1 MLRTALL
8 AALLAVGVGGSMAAA
23 QTTAPSTT
31 TPSNDPAATADT
43 KQGVVLTSPA
53 ELQKGANSFTEAQA
67 TSRLEDHGFTGVT
80 GLTKDDAGIWWAT
93 ASKGGKSVKVGLDY
107 QGNVATQ

>member
-8 AALLAVGVGGSMAAA
+8 AALLSVGVGGPMAAA
-23 QTTAPSTT
+23 QTTTPST
-31 TPSNDPAATADT
+31 DPGAATDA
-43 KQGVVLTSPA
+43 KQGVVLPSA
-53 ELQKGANSFTEAQA
+53 AGLQKGANSFTEAQA
-67 TSRLEDHGFTGVT
+67 TSRLEDHGFTGVS

-93 ASKGGKSVKVGLDY
+93 ASKDGKSVKVGLDY

>member
-8 AALLAVGVGGSMAAA
+8 AALLSVGVGGPMAAA
-23 QTTAPSTT
+23 QTTAPST
-31 TPSNDPAATADT
+31 DPGAATDA

-53 ELQKGANSFTEAQA
+53 GLQKGANSFTEAQA
-67 TSRLEDHGFTGVT
+67 QSRLEDHGFTGVA
-80 GLTKDDAGIWWAT
+80 GLTKDDSGIWWAT
-93 ASKGGKSVKVGLDY
+93 ASKDGKSVKVGLDY

>member
-1 MLRTALL
+1 MLRRALL
-8 AALLAVGVGGSMAAA
+8 AACLSVAIGAPMATA
-23 QTTAPSTT
+23 QTT
-31 TPSNDPAATADT
+31 TPSTDPNATADT

-80 GLTKDDAGIWWAT
+80 GLTKDDSGIWWAT
-93 ASKGGKSVKVGLDY
+93 ASKDGKSLKVGLDY

>member
-1 MLRTALL
+1 
-8 AALLAVGVGGSMAAA
+8 MAAA
-23 QTTAPSTT
+23 QTTT
-31 TPSNDPAATADT
+31 TPSTDPNAAADT

-80 GLTKDDAGIWWAT
+80 GLAKDDSGVWWAT
-93 ASKGGKSVKVGLDY
+93 ASKDGKSVKVGLDY

>member
-1 MLRTALL
+1 MLRTAVL

-23 QTTAPSTT
+23 QTTTPS

-80 GLTKDDAGIWWAT
+80 GLTKDDSGVWWAT
-93 ASKGGKSVKVGLDY
+93 ASKDGKSVRVGLDY

>member
-8 AALLAVGVGGSMAAA
+8 AACLSVAVGGSMAVA
-23 QTTAPSTT
+23 QTTT
-31 TPSNDPAATADT
+31 TPSTDPAATTDT

-53 ELQKGANSFTEAQA
+53 ELQKGADSFTEAQA
-67 TSRLEDHGFTGVT
+67 HIPPEKDHGFTGVA
-80 GLTKDDAGIWWAT
+80 GLTKDDLGVWWAT
-93 ASKGGKSVKVGLDY
+93 ASKDGKNVKVGLDY

>member
-23 QTTAPSTT
+23 QTTAPS
-31 TPSNDPAATADT
+31 NDPAATADT

-53 ELQKGANSFTEAQA
+53 GLQKGANSFTEAQA

-93 ASKGGKSVKVGLDY
+93 ASKDGKSVKVGLDY

>member
-1 MLRTALL
+1 MLRTSIL
-8 AALLAVGVGGSMAAA
+8 AALLSVGLGGAMAAA
-23 QTTAPSTT
+23 QTTIPST
-31 TPSNDPAATADT
+31 DPGAATDA

-53 ELQKGANSFTEAQA
+53 GLQKGANSFTEEQA
-67 TSRLEDHGFTGVT
+67 KSRLEDHGFTGVT

-93 ASKGGKSVKVGLDY
+93 ASKDGKSVKVGLDY